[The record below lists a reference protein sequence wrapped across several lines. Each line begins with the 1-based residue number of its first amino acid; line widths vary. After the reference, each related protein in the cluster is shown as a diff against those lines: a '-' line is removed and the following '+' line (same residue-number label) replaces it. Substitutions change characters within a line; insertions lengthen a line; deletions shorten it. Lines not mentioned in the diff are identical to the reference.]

1 MNRLTLFVVILMITT
16 TTFAQSKK
24 ELTRKGFVFGVGM
37 GGGVHLVDG
46 VAHGRFT
53 TPNIKIGAMLNPKLA
68 ILLMAPSGT
77 YKLNGEDRAFEGVI
91 PSAQYWLTDRF
102 YVNAGV
108 GLAIETTPFY
118 KVNYSEGTPEFNTG
132 IGLTSSIGYELVQW
146 STNKT
151 LDAQLRVLYG
161 NIEFDNQ
168 SNTENL
174 AIDLVIGF
182 NLY

>member
-1 MNRLTLFVVILMITT
+1 MITT
-16 TTFAQSKK
+16 TAFAQSKK
-24 ELTRKGFVFGVGM
+24 EFTRKGFVFGVGM
-37 GGGVHLVDG
+37 GTGVHLVDG
-46 VAHGRFT
+46 EAHNRFT

-68 ILLMAPSGT
+68 ILLTAPGGT
-77 YKLNGEDRAFEGVI
+77 HKQDEEVRAFEGVI
-91 PSAQYWLTDRF
+91 PSVQYWISDQF
-102 YVNAGV
+102 YINAGV